1 MGMATPLSYN
11 TLGPTFDATRG
22 LPPGVG
28 IALVAAVRAMTGVE
42 PGARMI
48 EPGVG
53 TGRIATPFVAAG
65 YEVWGIDISR
75 PMLTACRAKLR
86 ATECTDDSWCLVQAD
101 VRALPFPPDTFDL
114 ALTASVLYLV
124 SDWPRALAEL
134 RRVLRPGG
142 SYVAITEASVSN
154 AALSAFDAKWRELLG
169 ETRDQGAS
177 IPIPDTAMTRW
188 FAARG
193 ATINEARVTNWRR
206 EHTIGETLA
215 TYAERV
221 RPLYPSLSTTDFA
234 AAMALL
240 AAWAAGTFATDR
252 EPLVCDIALNLS
264 HAKMPPTSA

>member
-1 MGMATPLSYN
+1 MPLSFD

-28 IALVAAVRAMTGVE
+28 NALVAAVRAMTGIE
-42 PGARMI
+42 LEQRII

-86 ATECTDDSWCLVQAD
+86 ATELTDDSWRLVQAN
-101 VRALPFPPDTFDL
+101 VTALPFPPNSFDL

-124 SDWPRALAEL
+124 PDWPRALTEL
-134 RRVLRPGG
+134 WRVLRPDG

-169 ETRDQGAS
+169 ETRDQGAN
-177 IPIPDTAMTRW
+177 IPIPDAATTRW

-193 ATINEARVTNWRR
+193 ATINEARVANWRR
-206 EHTIGETLA
+206 ERTIGETLA
-215 TYAERV
+215 SYSEQV

-240 AAWAAGTFATDR
+240 AAWAARTFATDR
-252 EPLVCDIALNLS
+252 EPLVCDITLNLS
-264 HAKMPPTSA
+264 HVKMPPTSA